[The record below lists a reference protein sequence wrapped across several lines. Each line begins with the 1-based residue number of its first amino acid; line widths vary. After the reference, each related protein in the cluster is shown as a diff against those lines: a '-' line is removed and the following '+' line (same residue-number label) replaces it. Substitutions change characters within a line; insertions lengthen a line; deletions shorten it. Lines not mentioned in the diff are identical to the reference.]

1 MVGSLCLG
9 FELVTSLRRGRVMLS
24 RVVMVMRRIVMMV
37 VAELVVAMYLVY
49 IQDSQ

>member
-1 MVGSLCLG
+1 MACSLCLG
-9 FELVTSLRRGRVMLS
+9 FELVTSLRRR
-24 RVVMVMRRIVMMV
+24 RVVMSRMLMRRIVMMV